1 MFNIFTKTDPRYLC
15 NLSYHSI
22 ESDLWLRS
30 ILAHFSLSY
39 SGKHFP
45 SLVQPSRS
53 HSSVFPRHDQVDI
66 SRIFWKELE
75 LLRNAAALTTG
86 IDDIFELTFEL
97 CDGFINFDQPEI
109 YLGFYTFGD
118 MRNYLYEHLVSRTPP
133 EPRMT
138 SSGGLMEVPAL
149 YNTTVLRQDLKLFL
163 LLSFLHTYSMTIKP
177 KEQKLSKSKN
187 PLSGFA
193 IPLKSLDI
201 TGLAQPRIFSQRL
214 DANHSV
220 IAPFLQIFTRY
231 AEPTEKPSKAPSFK
245 HIFLSP
251 LTVDFISNI
260 IFSKNISI
268 SPFYQYYHTHY
279 ESDYRK
285 LAFQSSHLFKGA
297 HPKLRPKDIPSRF
310 YSLSL
315 STPSPYIT
323 KLFEDLFPDDS
334 EWMLTALPTL
344 NQYLLERLTCLNLVD
359 TIYTA
364 FGDDTPKVSG
374 FIKKFALSPF
384 LKYRQIRAVDWQ
396 EFLVDLPK
404 LVDHRFD
411 EEPYLKDIPE
421 SNRPNMLK
429 DQSYIQQGFE
439 SLMTCKIEYH
449 ITILL
454 PLLEIIFTEIAFTA
468 LAHKTVKIT
477 DFVDKLCKNPSSEK
491 NFIKNKDNQ
500 IVPRTENKSS
510 FKNEKS
516 GTHYLDLYEDVLGE
530 FFHYCVELSY
540 SSKTDPLNVLT
551 PSCQKAWMSQN
562 YPGPKLP
569 LL

>member
-45 SLVQPSRS
+45 SPAQPSRS
-53 HSSVFPRHDQVDI
+53 SSSVFPTHDQVDI
-66 SRIFWKELE
+66 SHIFWKELE
-75 LLRNAAALTTG
+75 LLRSAAASTTG

-97 CDGFINFDQPEI
+97 CEGFINLNQPEI
-109 YLGFYTFGD
+109 YLGFYTFSD
-118 MRNYLYEHLVSRTPP
+118 MRNYLFNHLSARTPP
-133 EPRMT
+133 ELLTT
-138 SSGGLMEVPAL
+138 SFGRPMEFPAV

-177 KEQKLSKSKN
+177 KGQKLSKSKN
-187 PLSGFA
+187 PLSGFS

-201 TGLAQPRIFSQRL
+201 TGLEQPRIFSQRL

-260 IFSKNISI
+260 IFSKNTSI

-279 ESDYRK
+279 DSDYRK
-285 LAFQSSHLFKGA
+285 LAFKSSHLFKEA

-310 YSLSL
+310 DNLSL

-323 KLFEDLFPDDS
+323 KLFNDLFPDDS
-334 EWMLTALPTL
+334 EWMLATLPTL

-364 FGDDTPKVSG
+364 FGDDTPEVSG

-396 EFLVDLPK
+396 EFLADLPK

-411 EEPYLKDIPE
+411 EEPYLKNIPE
-421 SNRPNMLK
+421 SNRPNMLE
-429 DQSYIQQGFE
+429 DQSYMQKGFE
-439 SLMTCKIEYH
+439 SLMTCELEYH

-468 LAHKTVKIT
+468 LKHKTVKIT
-477 DFVDKLCKNPSSEK
+477 DFVDNLCKNSSSEK

-510 FKNEKS
+510 FNCEKS
-516 GTHYLDLYEDVLGE
+516 GTQYLDLYEDVLGE
-530 FFHYCVELSY
+530 FFHYCVEPSY
-540 SSKTDPLNVLT
+540 SSKTDPLDVLP
-551 PSCQKAWMSQN
+551 PSCQSEWMFLKV
-562 YPGPKLP
+562 PKPMLP
-569 LL
+569 SR